1 MKQYNPIVMEMKPL
15 LLKDLNVDRLF
26 VRIFNKIDT
35 F

>member
-15 LLKDLNVDRLF
+15 LLEDLNVDRLF
-26 VRIFNKIDT
+26 VRILNKIDT

>member
-1 MKQYNPIVMEMKPL
+1 MKQYNPIIMEMKPL
-15 LLKDLNVDRLF
+15 LLKDFNVDRLF